1 MYYIS
6 ITMEITQVRLP
17 EKLREGIDLLV
28 QRGIYTSRSDVV
40 RDALRKLLVEQEI
53 GTVTKSGNSIREVR
67 KIRSQLSK
75 EVRSFKDVE
84 KINKL
89 K

>member
-1 MYYIS
+1 
-6 ITMEITQVRLP
+6 MEITQVRLP
-17 EKLREGIDLLV
+17 ERLREGIDLLV

-40 RDALRKLLVEQEI
+40 RDALRRLIVEQQI
-53 GTVTKSGNSIREVR
+53 GSISNTGDSVKEVK
-67 KIRSQLSK
+67 KIRNSLSK
-75 EVRSFKDVE
+75 EVRSFKDIQ